1 MKKAVITGDIINS
14 TQLTV
19 VENNQLIKGLQNIID
34 ALEKTEEL
42 QGEIFRGDSI
52 QCLLQ
57 NPKNALKTALLIKTY
72 VKGIIA
78 LHDEKYD
85 LISTV
90 NKNNRSSIYDIRLA
104 IGVGEVIDAKEK
116 LSISQGEAFN
126 LSGRLLDE
134 MKNKQTIAIK
144 TNDKNNNEF
153 ETSLKLLDFIIS
165 NTTQNQCEV
174 IYHKLNGKTE
184 QEISEI
190 IGVNQSAINQRS
202 NSSGWNAI
210 HSLIQRFEEVYG

>member
-1 MKKAVITGDIINS
+1 MIKAVITGDIINS
-14 TQLTV
+14 TLLNED
-19 VENNQLIKGLQNIID
+19 ENNQLIKGLEKIISE
-34 ALEKTEEL
+34 LGKTDEL

-57 NPKNALKTALLIKTY
+57 KPKNALKTALLIKTY
-72 VKGIIA
+72 VKGMISSKTK
-78 LHDEKYD
+78 KYD

-90 NKNNRSSIYDIRLA
+90 NKTNRNPVYDIRLA
-104 IGVGEVIDAKEK
+104 IGIGEVQSEKEK
-116 LSISQGEAFN
+116 LSVSQGEAFN

-144 TNDKNNNEF
+144 TNDKYNNEF
-153 ETSLKLLDFIIS
+153 ETSFKLLDFILS

-174 IYHKLNGKTE
+174 IYYKLSGKTE

-190 IGVNQSAINQRS
+190 IGIQQSAINQRS
-202 NSSGWNAI
+202 ISSGWNAI
-210 HSLIQRFEEVYG
+210 YSSIQRFEEIYG